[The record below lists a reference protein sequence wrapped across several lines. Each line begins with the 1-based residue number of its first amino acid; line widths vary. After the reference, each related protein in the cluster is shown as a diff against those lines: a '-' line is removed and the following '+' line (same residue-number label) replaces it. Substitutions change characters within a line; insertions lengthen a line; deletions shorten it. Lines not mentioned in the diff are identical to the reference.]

1 MSMALSQLSQSLENE
16 LKGAED
22 SEFPLKE
29 IGNEGLTKRI
39 LRKGVTWQTPFSGD
53 EVEG

>member
-1 MSMALSQLSQSLENE
+1 MPMAVSHQNQL
-16 LKGAED
+16 KTED
-22 SEFPLKE
+22 PQFSFKE

>member
-1 MSMALSQLSQSLENE
+1 MAFSQQNQSLENE
-16 LKGAED
+16 VKTED
-22 SEFPLKE
+22 SEFPIKE